1 MTLWVYGWAKGSARG
16 LGRGAAGEP
25 LRAFRLRHG
34 LVAIAGE
41 VAHPLAGTVAVLRA
55 HDRVVRRL
63 VTRLGGLVP
72 ARFGGAVEGP
82 RALRDA
88 VAGREAAL
96 ERALLELHGKV
107 QMTARGVST
116 GTGPRLPPL
125 PRSPGARHLAKLARR
140 ISVPELV
147 AVRDDYG
154 RYVHRELL
162 ERSGTPP
169 LAWTAHHLVDKR
181 LMRAY
186 RSAFRRAAAR
196 AGYEVVIT
204 GPHPPYA
211 FVSGI

>member
-1 MTLWVYGWAKGSARG
+1 MTLWVYGWVGASARG
-16 LGRGAAGEP
+16 LGRGAVGEP
-25 LRAFRLRHG
+25 LRAIRMRHG
-34 LVAIAGE
+34 LWAIAGE
-41 VAHPLAGTVAVLRA
+41 VPQPLAGTVETLRA

-63 VTRLGGLVP
+63 VTRLGALVP
-72 ARFGGAVEGP
+72 ARFGGAVDGP
-82 RALRDA
+82 QALREA
-88 VAGREAAL
+88 TAGREAAL
-96 ERALLELHGKV
+96 ERALSELHGRV

-116 GTGPRLPPL
+116 GTGPPLPPL

-162 ERSGTPP
+162 ERSDAPP

-181 LMRAY
+181 LLRAY